1 MSERASVITRE
12 TVLWGAAGVL
22 VLAAHIAFGVW
33 VTRQAEAA
41 APPGLPEP
49 VFVDLM
55 PAPEPAE
62 APAAEQTVEET
73 EPEEPE
79 AEPEPEPEPEPE
91 AVELP
96 PLQELEPIEDFSELF
111 PEPQEEEMTP
121 PEVESTPELTLS
133 ASTRPM
139 RRPPE
144 PEPEPEPQPEPEP
157 RREPEPQRQTQ
168 QAPEPQQQPAP
179 QPAGQ
184 QAPQGAAG
192 QGASGIS
199 PQQEANLLQQWGGSI
214 GACIQ
219 RRARL
224 PRGVRNGGTVTL
236 ALAVSRSGT
245 VQVQGVA
252 GSSGLP
258 ELDQAALQAAQR
270 AGRCPPAPAGL
281 TDASYSFA
289 LPIRIA
295 Q

>member
-1 MSERASVITRE
+1 MNDRTSVITRE
-12 TVLWGAAGVL
+12 AALWGAAGVL

-33 VTRQAEAA
+33 ITRQAEAA

-62 APAAEQTVEET
+62 APAAEQTVGET
-73 EPEEPE
+73 K
-79 AEPEPEPEPEPE
+79 PEPEPEPE

-96 PLQELEPIEDFSELF
+96 PLQELEPIENFSELF
-111 PEPQEEEMTP
+111 PEPQEEEVTP
-121 PEVESTPELTLS
+121 PEVESTPELTLNS
-133 ASTRPM
+133 SNRPM

-144 PEPEPEPQPEPEP
+144 PEPEPEPAEPEP
-157 RREPEPQRQTQ
+157 RREPEPKRQTQ
-168 QAPEPQQQPAP
+168 RAPEPQQQPTQ

-192 QGASGIS
+192 QGASGNN
-199 PQQEANLLQQWGGSI
+199 QQQVANLLQQWGGRI

-224 PRGVRNGGTVTL
+224 PRGVHRGGTVTL
-236 ALAVSRSGT
+236 ALAVSRNGT
-245 VQVQGVA
+245 VQVRDVT
-252 GSSGLP
+252 GSSGRP
-258 ELDQAALQAAQR
+258 ELDQAAVQAAQR

-281 TDASYSFA
+281 TDAAYSFA
-289 LPIRIA
+289 LPIRIS